1 MSATDDLK
9 YSTDHEWVR
18 VDGDGIAT
26 VGVTDFAAG
35 QLGDVVYV
43 DLPAVD
49 TEVSAGGEMGEIES
63 TKSVS
68 ELFSPIDGTV
78 VEVNDAVVDAP
89 ETVNASPFED
99 GWLIR
104 VKYTELPSDLLDAQ
118 QYAELT
124 GA

>member
-1 MSATDDLK
+1 MAATDDLK

-49 TEVSAGGEMGEIES
+49 TEVTAGGEMGEIES

-104 VKYTELPSDLLDAQ
+104 VRYTDLPSDLLDAQ
-118 QYAELT
+118 QYGELT